1 MQMLNCNCL
10 KFYTLSKGHSMGHC
24 DTLDRLIFFYNKS
37 IFPVIFKHGSL
48 GASGD
53 LSPLA
58 HLSLPLIGEGQ
69 VYFKGEIKN
78 AKDIYLLN
86 QY

>member
-1 MQMLNCNCL
+1 MLLL
-10 KFYTLSKGHSMGHC
+10 KIITLSKGHSGIHL
-24 DTLDRLIFFYNKS
+24 DTLNRLIFFYNNDV
-37 IFPVIFKHGSL
+37 FPVIFKHGSL

-78 AKDIYLLN
+78 AKDILN
-86 QY
+86 HT